1 MHKNQTDKSRQHSHK
16 GRVLARVLSEELH
29 YVQGGGGGKPI
40 FTHTQ
45 ALPGDPGDTD

>member
-29 YVQGGGGGKPI
+29 YVQGGGKPI